1 MVRTSNR
8 RRRWLG
14 VAVAAVAMVASVSTV
29 ATAVADDV
37 GDVATTQ
44 GAFAVYMAPTGDGGS
59 DANDGL
65 TPETPVNTL
74 PRVHDILTA
83 ERPDT
88 DVEIRI
94 KQGVYTA
101 KPFHEWR
108 FYVPGHAVSFMPI
121 DYEPGDDVGD
131 IAGLPVF
138 RNATCGDS
146 YCGGYWLMPRLPRD
160 TDDPLYDGGDS
171 NLRFYYL
178 QVERY
183 SSGGLSIF
191 GNSERDW
198 DDETYDPP
206 LHIKPTDGLNN
217 NLIFG
222 MQFRNLGNKW
232 SGGRWGYGGIVLTN
246 SSNNRI
252 VNSHFVNIENSDHAG
267 NIHGLYVTHHSSD
280 NVIERN
286 KFSYVSGYPVK
297 FRNQS
302 NDNKVEENRIHRA
315 GRISYYRGEFCDTA
329 CARKHDI
336 SQQCASWGNRF
347 FYNRLQGNYA
357 GDQPSL
363 WSLSPEGLHNPG
375 GEPCSAPDG
384 KQRVYTGGNTRG

>member
-1 MVRTSNR
+1 MATTSTR

-14 VAVAAVAMVASVSTV
+14 ATAAAAAMAVTALTVTTTV
-29 ATAVADDV
+29 AEEP

-44 GAFAVYMAPTGDGGS
+44 GAFAVYMAPTNDGGS

-65 TPETPVNTL
+65 TPDTPVNTL

-83 ERPDT
+83 QRPDA
-88 DVEIRI
+88 DVEVRV
-94 KQGVYTA
+94 KQGVYTS

-108 FYVPGHAVSFMPI
+108 FYVPGHSVSFMPI
-121 DYEPGDDVGD
+121 DYEPGDDAGD

-138 RNATCGDS
+138 RNAECGGS
-146 YCGGYWLMPRLPRD
+146 YCGGFWLQPRLPLD
-160 TDDPLYDGGDS
+160 TSDPLYNGGNS

-198 DDETYDPP
+198 DDETHDPP
-206 LHIKPTDGLNN
+206 LHIKPTEGLNN
-217 NLIFG
+217 NLVFG
-222 MQFRNLGNKW
+222 MQFRKLGNKW

-252 VNSHFVNIENSDHAG
+252 ANSHFVNIENTDHAG
-267 NIHGLYVTHHSSD
+267 NIHGMYVTHHSSG
-280 NVIERN
+280 NVIELN

-315 GRISYYRGEFCDTA
+315 GLISYYRGEFCDTA
-329 CARKHDI
+329 CARQNDI

-357 GDQPSL
+357 GKQPSL
-363 WSLSPEGLHNPG
+363 WSLSPEGLDNPG

-384 KQRVYTGGNTRG
+384 EQRVHTGGNIRE